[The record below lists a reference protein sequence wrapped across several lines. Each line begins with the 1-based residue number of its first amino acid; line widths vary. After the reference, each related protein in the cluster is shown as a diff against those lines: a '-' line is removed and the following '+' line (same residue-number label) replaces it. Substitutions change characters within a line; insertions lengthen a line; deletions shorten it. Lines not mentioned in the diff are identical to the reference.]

1 MGRDYVMLFL
11 DFDVHQMNPQFGEST
26 GNTLIDVAAS
36 QANPR
41 QIWEIYHA
49 RLWPYKFVRELN
61 LCGSD
66 HLINHFG
73 KKI

>member
-41 QIWEIYHA
+41 QIWEIYHD
-49 RLWPYKFVRELN
+49 RL
-61 LCGSD
+61 
-66 HLINHFG
+66 
-73 KKI
+73 

>member
-49 RLWPYKFVRELN
+49 RL
-61 LCGSD
+61 
-66 HLINHFG
+66 
-73 KKI
+73 